1 MPNTSAARLRS
12 RSASRRKHQKL
23 ASTIGKPTISSP
35 RLSDSDTPVTHTVK
49 ATIEV
54 TRPVSR

>member
-1 MPNTSAARLRS
+1 M
-12 RSASRRKHQKL
+12 
-23 ASTIGKPTISSP
+23 ISSP
-35 RLSDSDTPVTHTVK
+35 RLSDSVTPVIHTVK